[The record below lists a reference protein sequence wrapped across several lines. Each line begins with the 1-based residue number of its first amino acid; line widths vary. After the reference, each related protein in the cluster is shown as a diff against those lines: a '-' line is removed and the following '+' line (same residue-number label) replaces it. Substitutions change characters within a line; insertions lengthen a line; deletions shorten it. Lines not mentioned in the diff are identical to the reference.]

1 MIGQAVSA
9 AGESRFARDML
20 QHRLA
25 SAVIGGPL
33 IILLAWLG
41 AGWTIAL
48 VAAAAS
54 IGLIEFHRLSY
65 REGATPQL
73 FLGIVAVV
81 LFAVEAA
88 VDFDF
93 SRPLLVGAFVA
104 PLLLLIVL
112 PQKERLLTDWAWT
125 VAGVL
130 LIGWTLSH
138 AVLLRALP
146 DGREWLLFVIV
157 LTFAIDSGAYTVGR
171 LVGRRPLAPT
181 ISPGKTW
188 EGGLGAIAAGIGISV
203 ALVSIYDLGIGV
215 WQSVIVGGLIAIFSQ
230 AGDLA
235 LSLVKRAAG
244 VKSASGLIPGHGGLL
259 DRLDSLILAVL
270 VLYYFLQYR

>member
-1 MIGQAVSA
+1 LIGNAISA
-9 AGESRFARDML
+9 AGESRFTRDML
-20 QHRLA
+20 KHRLA
-25 SAVIGGPL
+25 SAVIGAPL

-41 AGWTIAL
+41 GGWTIAL

-73 FLGIVAVV
+73 FLGVVAVV

-88 VDFDF
+88 VEFDF
-93 SRPLLVGAFVA
+93 ARPLLVGAFIA

-125 VAGVL
+125 IAGVL

-138 AVLLRALP
+138 AVLLRALS
-146 DGREWLLFVIV
+146 DGREWLLFLIV
-157 LTFAIDSGAYTVGR
+157 LTFAIDTGAYTVGR
-171 LVGRRPLAPT
+171 LAGRRPMAPT

-188 EGGLGAIAAGIGISV
+188 EGAFGALAAGIGVSV

-215 WQSVIVGGLIAIFSQ
+215 WDSIIVGGLIGFFSQ

-244 VKSASGLIPGHGGLL
+244 VKNASGLIPGHGGIL